1 MVEIA
6 REYSTRQL
14 LIEATSK
21 RLWQEDESDLR
32 ILDICKE
39 TNLSTSVIY
48 GHFRSRQ
55 GLIDASLLHLFR
67 LVTDDILARLARA
80 VSGPHPT
87 GSFADTLYELVRDP
101 ENEQSIIRQRQMFFR
116 VSATALSR
124 ASIRPGFLLLYDDFS
139 RRADEIYD
147 GVVAAGLL
155 DARLT
160 GHQWALFFESQM
172 VSRAFH
178 DLISPWD
185 DLEDWSIVAN
195 RLVATEIQ
203 EIDFVD

>member
-6 REYSTRQL
+6 HEYSTRQL
-14 LIEATSK
+14 LIEATSR

-67 LVTDDILARLARA
+67 LITDEIVTTLELAAA
-80 VSGPHPT
+80 GPHPT
-87 GSFADTLYELVRDP
+87 GSFADTLYELLSNPD
-101 ENEQSIIRQRQMFFR
+101 NEQSIIRQRQMFFR

-124 ASIRPGFLLLYDDFS
+124 ASIRPGFLHLYEDFS
-139 RRADEIYD
+139 TRADDIYKSIVD
-147 GVVAAGLL
+147 AGLL
-155 DARLT
+155 DSRLT
-160 GHQWALFFESQM
+160 GHQWAIFFESQM

-185 DLEDWSIVAN
+185 DLDDWAPTAN
-195 RLVATEIQ
+195 RLVVVESEEVNFA
-203 EIDFVD
+203 D

>member
-6 REYSTRQL
+6 HEYSTRQL

-55 GLIDASLLHLFR
+55 GLIDASLLHLF
-67 LVTDDILARLARA
+67 LQVTDEIVATLERA
-80 VSGPHPT
+80 AAGPHVT
-87 GSFADTLYELVRDP
+87 GSFADTLYALVSDP
-101 ENEQSIIRQRQMFFR
+101 DNERAIIRQRQMFFR

-124 ASIRPGFLLLYDDFS
+124 ASIRPGFLNLYHDFS
-139 RRADEIYD
+139 RRADAIYD
-147 GVVAAGLL
+147 GVVADGLL
-155 DARLT
+155 DSRLS
-160 GHQWALFFESQM
+160 GHEWALFFESQM

-178 DLISPWD
+178 DLVSAWD
-185 DLEDWSIVAN
+185 DLDDWAHVAN
-195 RLVATEIQ
+195 RLVISDSEEIHFA
-203 EIDFVD
+203 D

>member
-55 GLIDASLLHLFR
+55 GLIDASLLHLFH
-67 LVTDDILARLARA
+67 LITDEIVATLERA
-80 VSGPHPT
+80 AVGPHPT
-87 GSFADTLYELVRDP
+87 GSFADTLYELVSDP
-101 ENEQSIIRQRQMFFR
+101 DNEQSIIRQRQMFFR
-116 VSATALSR
+116 VAATALSR

-139 RRADEIYD
+139 RRADAIYD
-147 GVVAAGLL
+147 GVVDAGLL
-155 DARLT
+155 DERLT

-185 DLEDWSIVAN
+185 NLDDWSPVAN
-195 RLVATEIQ
+195 RLVATKIEEINFA
-203 EIDFVD
+203 D

>member
-6 REYSTRQL
+6 HEYSTRQL

-67 LVTDDILARLARA
+67 LITDAIVATLELAA
-80 VSGPHPT
+80 SGPHPT
-87 GSFADTLYELVRDP
+87 GSFADTLYELVSNP

-124 ASIRPGFLLLYDDFS
+124 ASIRPGFLHLYDDFS
-139 RRADEIYD
+139 RRADDIYD
-147 GVVAAGLL
+147 GIVNAGLL
-155 DARLT
+155 DSRLT

-185 DLEDWSIVAN
+185 DLDDWAPVAN
-195 RLVATEIQ
+195 RLVGVESEEVNFA
-203 EIDFVD
+203 D

>member
-6 REYSTRQL
+6 HEYSTRQL

-55 GLIDASLLHLFR
+55 GLIDASLLHLFH
-67 LVTDDILARLARA
+67 LVTGEILATLERA
-80 VSGPHPT
+80 AAGPHPS
-87 GSFADTLYELVRDP
+87 GSFADTLYELVSNPD
-101 ENEQSIIRQRQMFFR
+101 NERAIIRQRQMFFR

-124 ASIRPGFLLLYDDFS
+124 ASIRPGFLHLYNDFAA
-139 RRADEIYD
+139 RADEIYG
-147 GVVAAGLL
+147 GVVDAGLL
-155 DARLT
+155 DRRLT

-172 VSRAFH
+172 VSRSFH
-178 DLISPWD
+178 DLMSPWD
-185 DLEDWSIVAN
+185 DLDDWGIVAN
-195 RLVATEIQ
+195 HLVSARDEEIHFA
-203 EIDFVD
+203 D

>member
-6 REYSTRQL
+6 HEYSTRQL

-21 RLWQEDESDLR
+21 RLWLEDESDLR

-55 GLIDASLLHLFR
+55 GLIDASLLHLFQ
-67 LVTDDILARLARA
+67 LVTDEIVATLERA
-80 VSGPHPT
+80 AVGPHPS
-87 GSFADTLYELVRDP
+87 GSFADTLYELVSDP
-101 ENEQSIIRQRQMFFR
+101 ENERSIIRQRQMFFR

-124 ASIRPGFLLLYDDFS
+124 ASIRPGFLHLYNDFS
-139 RRADEIYD
+139 RRADEIYSAIVD
-147 GVVAAGLL
+147 AGLL
-155 DARLT
+155 DRRLT

-172 VSRAFH
+172 VSRSFH

-185 DLEDWSIVAN
+185 DLDDWGFVAN
-195 RLVATEIQ
+195 RLVATERE
-203 EIDFVD
+203 EIHFAD

>member
-6 REYSTRQL
+6 HEYSTRQL

-55 GLIDASLLHLFR
+55 GLIDASLLHLFH
-67 LVTDDILARLARA
+67 LVTDEIVSTLERA
-80 VSGPHPT
+80 AAGPHPS
-87 GSFADTLYELVRDP
+87 GSFADTLYELVSDP
-101 ENEQSIIRQRQMFFR
+101 ENERSIIRQRQMFFR

-124 ASIRPGFLLLYDDFS
+124 ASIRPGFLHLYNDFS
-139 RRADEIYD
+139 RRADEIYSGIVD
-147 GVVAAGLL
+147 AGLL
-155 DARLT
+155 DRSLT

-172 VSRAFH
+172 VSRSFH
-178 DLISPWD
+178 DLMSPWD
-185 DLEDWSIVAN
+185 ELHDWGLVAN
-195 RLVATEIQ
+195 RLVATRNEEIN
-203 EIDFVD
+203 FAN

>member
-6 REYSTRQL
+6 HEYSTRQL

-55 GLIDASLLHLFR
+55 GLIDASLLHLFH
-67 LVTDDILARLARA
+67 LVTDEIVATLERA
-80 VSGPHPT
+80 AAGPHPS
-87 GSFADTLYELVRDP
+87 GSFADTLYQLVSDP
-101 ENEQSIIRQRQMFFR
+101 DSERSVIRQRQMFFR

-124 ASIRPGFLLLYDDFS
+124 ASIRPGFLHLYNDFS
-139 RRADEIYD
+139 QRADAIYD
-147 GVVAAGLL
+147 GIVDAGLL
-155 DARLT
+155 DRRLT

-172 VSRAFH
+172 VSRSFH
-178 DLISPWD
+178 DLMSPWD
-185 DLEDWSIVAN
+185 DLDDWGRVAN
-195 RLVATEIQ
+195 HLAAAGHEEIHFA
-203 EIDFVD
+203 D